1 MNYGFFDYKYNIEGF
16 SSDLFSVP
24 HLVFI
29 ALSFVLVPTVCYLL
43 RKTSHK
49 KIDVFLKV
57 FAVLI
62 TVFEITKM
70 TWESYYDITT
80 GRGFNFGGIL
90 PLYTCSLLIYTTWFA
105 AYGKGKVKDYALA
118 YLTTVNLLSGG
129 IGIVYCNGLNWYPF
143 WTFGAFYSM
152 FFHFSMFAIGNFLLF
167 TGYKKL
173 GWTDMFKA
181 WVPMLILA
189 VVAIPVNYELSADY
203 MQIYE
208 GSGIPFYDKLAV
220 ILAEH
225 KLRWAFTEIM
235 LLTYI
240 PLAGVMVSLSK
251 FVYFID
257 GKLVH
262 KTAAFKTE

>member
-1 MNYGFFDYKYNIEGF
+1 MMNYGFFDYKFNIKGF
-16 SSDLFSVP
+16 TSDLFSTP

-29 ALSFVLVPTVCYLL
+29 ALSFILVPIVCFLL
-43 RKTSHK
+43 RNTSHK

-57 FAVLI
+57 FAVVI
-62 TVFEITKM
+62 TLFEITKI

-80 GRGFNFGGIL
+80 GQGFNFGGIL

-118 YLTTVNLLSGG
+118 YLTTVNLISGG

-143 WTFGAFYSM
+143 WTFGAFYSI

-173 GWTDMFKA
+173 GWSDMFKA

-189 VVAIPVNYELSADY
+189 IIAIPVNYVLHADY

-208 GSGIPFYDKLAV
+208 GSGVPLYNDLAAR
-220 ILAEH
+220 LAARN
-225 KLRWAFTEIM
+225 LRFIFTAIM
-235 LLTYI
+235 LATYI
-240 PLAGVMVSLSK
+240 PLAGVAVCVAKLAYLLK
-251 FVYFID
+251 
-257 GKLVH
+257 GKRH
-262 KTAAFKTE
+262 TT

>member
-1 MNYGFFDYKYNIEGF
+1 MNYKFFDYKFNIEGF
-16 SSDLFSVP
+16 SSDLFGTQ

-29 ALSFVLVPTVCYLL
+29 ALSFILVPLVCFLL

-49 KIDVFLKV
+49 KIDVFLKI
-57 FAVLI
+57 FAIVI
-62 TVFEITKM
+62 TLLEITKM
-70 TWESYYDITT
+70 TWESYYDITI
-80 GRGFNFGGIL
+80 GDGFNFMGIL

-152 FFHFSMFAIGNFLLF
+152 FFHLSMFAVGMFLLF

-173 GWTDMFKA
+173 GWADMLKA

-189 VVAIPVNYELSADY
+189 VIAIPVNYELSADY

-208 GSGIPFYDKLAV
+208 GSGIPFYNTLAAN
-220 ILAEH
+220 LAAQ
-225 KLRWAFTEIM
+225 KLRWVFTEIM

-240 PLAGVMVSLSK
+240 PLAGVAVCAAK
-251 FVYFID
+251 CGYFIN
-257 GKLVH
+257 GKLGR
-262 KTAAFKTE
+262 KRPI